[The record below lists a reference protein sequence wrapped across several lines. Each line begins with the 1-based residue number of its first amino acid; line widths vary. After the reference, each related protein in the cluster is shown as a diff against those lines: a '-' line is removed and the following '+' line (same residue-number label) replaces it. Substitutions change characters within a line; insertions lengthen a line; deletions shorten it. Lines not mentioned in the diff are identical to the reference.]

1 MYSILVIDDHPL
13 LRRGIKDLV
22 SMDESFEVVAEADN
36 GLTGIELATALQPD
50 IILLDYNMEN
60 MDGLDTL
67 QRIKATGINSRV
79 IILTVSDNEKNIVD
93 TLRAGADGY
102 LLKDMEPEDMLE
114 RLNQVMQGHVVLS
127 PKVSELMVRGLHE
140 ESQRQT
146 RDAARLT
153 SREDEILILISK
165 GMSNKEIARKLDIVE
180 TTVKVHVKNLLR
192 KLNLR
197 SRVEA
202 AVWVVE
208 RKKTKPGNTKSAG

>member
-1 MYSILVIDDHPL
+1 LYSIIVIDDHPL
-13 LRRGIKDLV
+13 IRRGINDLV
-22 SMDESFEVVAEADN
+22 SMDENFEVIGEADN
-36 GLTGIELATALQPD
+36 GQTGIEIALSLQPD
-50 IILLDYNMEN
+50 IILLDFNMEKMN
-60 MDGLDTL
+60 GLETL
-67 QRIKATGINSRV
+67 QTIKKTDLDSRV
-79 IILTVSDNEKNIVD
+79 IILTVSDNEKNIVS

-114 RLNQVMQGHVVLS
+114 RLHQVVNGHVVLS

-140 ESQRQT
+140 ESRNQERET
-146 RDAARLT
+146 IDLT
-153 SREDEILILISK
+153 NREEEILLLISK
-165 GMSNKEIARKLDIVE
+165 GLSNKEIARKLDIVE

-208 RKKTKPGNTKSAG
+208 RQKSH

>member
-1 MYSILVIDDHPL
+1 MYSIIVIDDHPL
-13 LRRGIKDLV
+13 IRRGINDLV
-22 SMDESFEVVAEADN
+22 SMDENFEVIGEADN
-36 GLTGIELATALQPD
+36 GQTGIEIALSLQPD
-50 IILLDYNMEN
+50 IILLDFNMEKMN
-60 MDGLDTL
+60 GLETL
-67 QRIKATGINSRV
+67 QTIKKTDLDSRV
-79 IILTVSDNEKNIVD
+79 IILTVSDNEKNIVS

-114 RLNQVMQGHVVLS
+114 RLHQVVNGHVVLS

-140 ESQRQT
+140 ESRNQERET
-146 RDAARLT
+146 IDLT
-153 SREDEILILISK
+153 NREEEILLLISK
-165 GMSNKEIARKLDIVE
+165 GLSNKEIARKLDIVE

-208 RKKTKPGNTKSAG
+208 RQKSH